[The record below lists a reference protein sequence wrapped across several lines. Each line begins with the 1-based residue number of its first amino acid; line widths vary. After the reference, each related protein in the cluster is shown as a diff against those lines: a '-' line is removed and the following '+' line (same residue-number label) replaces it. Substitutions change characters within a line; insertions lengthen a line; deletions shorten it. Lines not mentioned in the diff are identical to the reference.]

1 MRMAPHSG
9 VGGGDTQAQEA
20 HGCAGEHAHHHIG
33 GGKNHRRADHVGQQV
48 AEQNP
53 RVGKTGHTGGL
64 NKLRILEHQHFA
76 AHQLGIAHPSHQPQG
91 DEEVDESL
99 AQDGHNGDDQDGE
112 GEGHHDVGN
121 THEQAV
127 QYAAVIAGQQAD
139 HAADQEGDHH
149 AQHAD
154 KQVNTG
160 TPHHPGEDIPPV
172 EIGAEPMLCAGGLIG
187 DGDIGGNG
195 IIGRNQLGKKGEHH
209 HQNDN
214 GHPHHKRG
222 ANQPGGHHPF
232 LLQGADA
239 VITFHVYPPF
249 YRLTLGSRK
258 E

>member
-1 MRMAPHSG
+1 MDAPVSMHITTS
-9 VGGGDTQAQEA
+9 EA
-20 HGCAGEHAHHHIG
+20 A
-33 GGKNHRRADHVGQQV
+33 KTHRRADHVGQQV

-64 NKLRILEHQHFA
+64 NELRILEYQHFT

-139 HAADQEGDHH
+139 HAADQEGNHH

-160 TPHHPGEDIPPV
+160 TPHHPGEDVPAV
-172 EIGAEPMLCAGGLIG
+172 EVGAEPVLRAGGLIG

-195 IIGRNQLGKKGEHH
+195 IIGRNQLGKKGEHTIRMTMATPTTKEGRTS
-209 HQNDN
+209 QV
-214 GHPHHKRG
+214 GITRFCSRG
-222 ANQPGGHHPF
+222 
-232 LLQGADA
+232 
-239 VITFHVYPPF
+239 
-249 YRLTLGSRK
+249 LTP
-258 E
+258 